1 MGTTVQR
8 YHTIDALK
16 VLLTVGIVFR
26 HSELLGQLGRSATFD
41 AFDKSMMAVTE
52 ICVPLFFV
60 LSGFLY
66 FRNTPS
72 RPDIRFFGRKLRS
85 RFHSLL
91 LPYLIANAV
100 AFGVYWAAYRWA
112 PQWMDGFFGSDWK
125 NPLFVFWAGP
135 VNLSLWFIR
144 DLFIAVLM
152 APVLWLIV
160 RYTRFLGILA
170 VWIAGRFV
178 PTGPWLNVYFMLG
191 AWLALWKSSWM
202 TTVDGFLIRC
212 RIRPLPSS
220 WQAWCFFIYLYHYL
234 CTMVLKK
241 VLPFW
246 LAPEGFWALLET
258 YLLVAG
264 LTLALLTAFYA
275 LLKKMSPALLNILA
289 GGKL

>member
-1 MGTTVQR
+1 MGATVQR

-41 AFDKSMMAVTE
+41 TFDKGMMAVTE
-52 ICVPLFFV
+52 VCVPLFFV

-72 RPDIRFFGRKLRS
+72 RPDVRFFWQKLRS

-112 PQWMDGFFGSDWK
+112 PQWMDGFFGDDWK
-125 NPLFVFWAGP
+125 NPLFVFWMGP

-144 DLFIAVLM
+144 DLFIAVLT
-152 APVLWLIV
+152 APLTWLIV
-160 RYTRFLGILA
+160 RYTCIWGVLGIA
-170 VWIAGRFV
+170 VAGHFV
-178 PTGPWLNVYFMLG
+178 GIGPWLNVYFALG
-191 AWLALWKSSWM
+191 AWLALRKSSWM
-202 TTVDGFLIRC
+202 AVADDFFAHYH
-212 RIRPLPSS
+212 IRPLPAS

-234 CTMVLKK
+234 CTLVLKK
-241 VLPFW
+241 VLPLW
-246 LAPEGFWALLET
+246 LAPEGFWGLLGT

-264 LTLALLTAFYA
+264 LTLVLLTALYA
-275 LLKKMSPALLNILA
+275 LLKKMSPVLLNILS